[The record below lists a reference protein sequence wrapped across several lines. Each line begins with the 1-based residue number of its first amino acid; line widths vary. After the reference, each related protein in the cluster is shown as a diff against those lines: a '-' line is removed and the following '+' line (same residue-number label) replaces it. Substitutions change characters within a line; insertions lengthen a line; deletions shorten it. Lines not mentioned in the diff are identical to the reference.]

1 MNTQEIDV
9 NVRNLT
15 KGKGVEVIISCL
27 NGKYLR
33 SSVNSMGVD
42 CRAFYLGSTK
52 VEDKESVGGLCVLLV
67 YTVYLIMYLTL
78 INVKRLEK

>member
-15 KGKGVEVIISCL
+15 KGKGVEIIISCL

-67 YTVYLIMYLTL
+67 YISDNVFY
-78 INVKRLEK
+78 IN

>member
-33 SSVNSMGVD
+33 SSVNAMGVD

-67 YTVYLIMYLTL
+67 YISENVFY
-78 INVKRLEK
+78 IN